1 MPQYLIPTTGDSIC
15 NLFNECRQNHSIE
28 SYTNTSYNTMQVVN
42 QEIRMVATNGL
53 AAGEMHNI
61 NVDRLWTHYF
71 QNVHS
76 NDKNKAK
83 TFKFCQVDVHP
94 SASTLSMLLEQRLRR
109 CRSRRWPENT
119 ILDSSWQDSQRQD
132 KIH

>member
-1 MPQYLIPTTGDSIC
+1 
-15 NLFNECRQNHSIE
+15 
-28 SYTNTSYNTMQVVN
+28 
-42 QEIRMVATNGL
+42 MVATNGL

-61 NVDRLWTHYF
+61 NADRLWTHYF

-76 NDKNKAK
+76 NDENKAK

-94 SASTLSMLLEQRLRR
+94 SASTLSMLLEQRLRH